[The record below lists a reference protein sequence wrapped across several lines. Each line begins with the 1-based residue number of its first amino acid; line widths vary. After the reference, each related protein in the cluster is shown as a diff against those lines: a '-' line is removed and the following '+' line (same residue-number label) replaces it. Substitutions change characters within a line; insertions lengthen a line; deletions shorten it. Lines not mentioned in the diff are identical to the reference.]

1 MVAAA
6 YRVFESVPTD
16 FVQLAP
22 VVVVPLH
29 EPFHRFPQ
37 QVGLD
42 FAGEAFIIAGRL
54 RLHPLHE
61 FPFTRQMNIR

>member
-22 VVVVPLH
+22 VVVVVVPLH
-29 EPFHRFPQ
+29 ELFHHSPQ

-54 RLHPLHE
+54 RL
-61 FPFTRQMNIR
+61 RR

>member
-29 EPFHRFPQ
+29 ELFHHSPQ

-54 RLHPLHE
+54 S
-61 FPFTRQMNIR
+61 QGK

>member
-42 FAGEAFIIAGRL
+42 FAGEAFIIAGR
-54 RLHPLHE
+54 
-61 FPFTRQMNIR
+61 FSQGK